1 MDFGSSFFI
10 EIRFMPIKNLVIQ
23 EICDEHLLRRS
34 NLLIECTIKMFREL
48 RRSDSDLL
56 KSKLKNCSVGAK
68 PL

>member
-1 MDFGSSFFI
+1 MDFGSSFFVRYVMYLK
-10 EIRFMPIKNLVIQ
+10 EVFSIRKSR
-23 EICDEHLLRRS
+23 DESLLRRS

-48 RRSDSDLL
+48 RRSDLL

>member
-1 MDFGSSFFI
+1 MDFGSSFFVRYVMYLK
-10 EIRFMPIKNLVIQ
+10 EVYSIRKSR
-23 EICDEHLLRRS
+23 DESLLRRS

-48 RRSDSDLL
+48 RRSDLL

>member
-10 EIRFMPIKNLVIQ
+10 ERRFMPIKNLVIQ

-48 RRSDSDLL
+48 RRSDLL